1 MEPLDLPLFP
11 LGTVLL
17 PSMTLPLHI
26 FEPRYRQMIAAC
38 LQHDRRFGVVL
49 IREGE
54 EVGETALPFDVG
66 TVAEI
71 IASTRLP
78 DGRMNLIA
86 EGRQRFRILERFYD
100 RIYLHGSVE
109 ILDEPFGLPENT
121 LPLAD
126 QARDLVVRYLHA
138 LLRQAQQDDELEI
151 ELPDEPVDFSYR
163 FAGLWQQIH
172 PSSMLELQT
181 LLEAVSAEDRLR
193 QEVLMLRR
201 EFAILDRVAH
211 SAPPEQQG
219 YFNPN

>member
-11 LGTVLL
+11 LGTVLV

-38 LQHDRRFGVVL
+38 LEHDRRFGVVL

-66 TVAEI
+66 TIAEI
-71 IASTRLP
+71 VASTRLP
-78 DGRMNLIA
+78 DGRMNLIT
-86 EGRQRFRILERFYD
+86 EGRQRFRVLERFYD
-100 RIYLHGSVE
+100 RTYLHGTVE
-109 ILDEPFGLPENT
+109 ILDEPLGLPENT
-121 LPLAD
+121 MPLAD
-126 QARDLVVRYLHA
+126 QARGLVVRYLHA
-138 LLRQAQQDDELEI
+138 LLQQAREDEDVEI
-151 ELPDEPVDFSYR
+151 ELPDGPVDLSYR

-172 PSSMLELQT
+172 SSSVLELQT
-181 LLEAVSAEDRLR
+181 LLEATSAEDRLR
-193 QEVLMLRR
+193 HEVLMLRR

-211 SAPPEQQG
+211 IASPKQQD